1 LDREGVVAAVFS
13 VWAVKIDLTVVILL
27 ASSPKSVVSVS
38 MKGED
43 VGKFGGGLGG
53 VLTKLQRREMGV

>member
-1 LDREGVVAAVFS
+1 MA
-13 VWAVKIDLTVVILL
+13 AVKIDLTVVILL